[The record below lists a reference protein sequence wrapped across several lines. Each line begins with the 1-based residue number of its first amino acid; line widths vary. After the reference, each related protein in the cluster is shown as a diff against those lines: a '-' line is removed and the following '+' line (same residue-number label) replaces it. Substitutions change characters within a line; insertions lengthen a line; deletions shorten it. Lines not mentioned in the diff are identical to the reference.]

1 MSSTNSAYVYAGKS
15 LALFV
20 VCMGLNAY
28 ERPSFANDRIQTPA
42 ALQREAVTVG
52 DGDGSSFE
60 QAIMIH
66 AAKPQTAAL
75 TPSLNEETPEW
86 RRRIKSQ
93 DVESI
98 ESAETLAVAFN
109 SAKLAA
115 GPRGAGEADDTKDL
129 STAIACL
136 KPQDLPFKE
145 KDLLGYWRCRS
156 IQASDLLVIA
166 YPLFKC
172 RFIQKDGKLFF
183 EKTTGSQR
191 RSGYLYP
198 SAGDHMVFLGSLTM
212 NDDAN
217 SGEYTNTVGV
227 LVRKASD
234 RFLLVLDATQKG
246 YEIYEIVK

>member
-115 GPRGAGEADDTKDL
+115 GPRGAGEADDTRIFRLRLHVL
-129 STAIACL
+129 SRKTCL
-136 KPQDLPFKE
+136 LKK
-145 KDLLGYWRCRS
+145 R
-156 IQASDLLVIA
+156 I
-166 YPLFKC
+166 
-172 RFIQKDGKLFF
+172 
-183 EKTTGSQR
+183 
-191 RSGYLYP
+191 
-198 SAGDHMVFLGSLTM
+198 FLGT
-212 NDDAN
+212 
-217 SGEYTNTVGV
+217 GV
-227 LVRKASD
+227 AAAFRPAI
-234 RFLLVLDATQKG
+234 F
-246 YEIYEIVK
+246 